1 MPDEDTES
9 ILFLDRQIMTAQEN
23 GNSSPVHNVREK
35 LPPMASGS
43 QPKSNSL
50 ANEAEFARLND
61 QLATKKSTI
70 LDLQEKMQLV
80 QSDLRLLDRKHSL
93 VVDENA
99 KLKSRGGERL
109 EVIKLM

>member
-1 MPDEDTES
+1 M
-9 ILFLDRQIMTAQEN
+9 
-23 GNSSPVHNVREK
+23 
-35 LPPMASGS
+35 
-43 QPKSNSL
+43 
-50 ANEAEFARLND
+50 ND

-109 EVIKLM
+109 EVAVEHHALARRM